1 MRKNIVLGFREARG
15 DRKPLH
21 PRAGARGWSARK
33 LNCRPAAI
41 ACTLALC
48 LLLGMP
54 TPASASVT
62 SSSLATQGVYT
73 GGKATS
79 SANTT
84 TTFNAGGTDGSEP
97 ENGSVS
103 ASGHAGSTTSI
114 PCGGTSFSNTSAVYP
129 LGIET
134 ECEQGASSGTYSL
147 RFCPGTQQGESCGG
161 TSGPAW
167 ETATL
172 SPGGTA
178 QPDSSLTVTMGAC
191 SGSGSTTSCPLAV
204 TQTGSYSQSNLYA
217 IKQQGAQAQANQ
229 YANSGS
235 VVSDTQGTGVVAQ
248 NGTQIAAGKNTNAGG
263 YTGEIVANG
272 GNIST
277 CYANQQSQ
285 LAGGKPIYS
294 CSGNTSVQM
303 GGTCGQTQT
312 CKQWTTTTQT
322 STSTCAQTVNTTST
336 TCTTQTPTE
345 SCTLSNPPQN
355 ESCTVQTTPQVSV
368 SDSCTPGS
376 WFASTMSWRVG
387 GVGSDFC
394 YMGVQCAPN
403 ATSLTFDYYC
413 WGGDP
418 PHDVYTAT
426 LPIAP
431 YTAQYLGPATP
442 FDDGYSVDY
451 YCPAGGAPVNG
462 NCYAVQQ
469 LGTVDP
475 NWYWV
480 TWSFPAYYVSGGCN
494 TSTNQCSYS
503 FYFDLQTGQGYGFQ
517 LYSNPLTLTFPY
529 PHSITTL
536 TGNNVN
542 DGCTAYGG

>member
-1 MRKNIVLGFREARG
+1 MRKNITL
-15 DRKPLH
+15 
-21 PRAGARGWSARK
+21 S
-33 LNCRPAAI
+33 
-41 ACTLALC
+41 CTLALC
-48 LLLGMP
+48 LLFGMP
-54 TPASASVT
+54 TPAPASVT
-62 SSSLATQGVYT
+62 SSSLAMQGVYT

-79 SANTT
+79 SANAR
-84 TTFNAGGTDGSEP
+84 TTFHAGGTAGSEP

-114 PCGGTSFSNTSAVYP
+114 PCGGTAFSNTSAVYP

-167 ETATL
+167 ETAVL

-178 QPDSSLTVTMGAC
+178 QPDSSLTVTMGTC
-191 SGSGSTTSCPLAV
+191 SGSGSMTSCPLAV

-229 YANSGS
+229 YANNSS

-263 YTGEIVANG
+263 YTGEIVANS

-285 LAGGKPIYS
+285 LAGGTPIYS

-426 LPIAP
+426 LPIASFSS
-431 YTAQYLGPATP
+431 QDDGPAVTTRHCTIHGCWYTT
-442 FDDGYSVDY
+442 D
-451 YCPAGGAPVNG
+451 CPYPNAVNLNGTCYTGA
-462 NCYAVQQ
+462 QEI
-469 LGTVDP
+469 GTVNP
-475 NWYWV
+475 SWENS
-480 TWSFPAYYVSGGCN
+480 TWSFPVYYLDGGCN
-494 TSTNQCSYS
+494 SGNDQCSYE
-503 FYFDLQTGQGYGFQ
+503 FDFNVGPWFQ
-517 LYSNPLTLTFPY
+517 LYTNPQTLTFPY